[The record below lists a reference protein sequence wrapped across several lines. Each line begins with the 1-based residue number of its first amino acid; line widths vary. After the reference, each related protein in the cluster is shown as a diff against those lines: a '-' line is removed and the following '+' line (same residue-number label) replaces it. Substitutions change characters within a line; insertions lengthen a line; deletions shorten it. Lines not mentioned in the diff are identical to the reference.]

1 MINNRFLLFFISIT
15 ILSSC
20 VTPKVYNELVAQK
33 EQTNKNSQKIKSE
46 NISLNT
52 ENTELKDE
60 ISRVKNSIN
69 KLEKDTTDLG
79 MELRKSQSKYNTLNQ
94 SYELLTQKNSNLIE
108 SKSRESKQLL
118 EKLQVAKDD
127 LQQKEDRLNI
137 LEQDLSVQQQ
147 KLDKTQQE
155 LDDRERK
162 VIELEGVINRK
173 DSVLLALKDR
183 ISTAL
188 LGFEGDGLTITQKN
202 GKVYISLEEQLLF
215 ASGSWTVDTRGQ
227 EALSKLAKSLESQED
242 INVLIEGHT
251 DNVAFGGRG
260 QIKDNWDLSVARATS
275 IVRILTDNS
284 SISEQR
290 LTAAG
295 RGEFMPIADNVTK
308 EGRSANRRIE
318 IILSP
323 KLDDLYQLLDN

>member
-1 MINNRFLLFFISIT
+1 MINYRILLFFISIS

-20 VTPKVYNELVAQK
+20 VTPKVYNELVAQE
-33 EQTNKNSQKIKSE
+33 EQVKKNSQKIKKE
-46 NISLNT
+46 NISLHT
-52 ENTELKDE
+52 ENTELKAKLATTQNE
-60 ISRVKNSIN
+60 ISNLVA
-69 KLEKDTTDLG
+69 DTTDLG
-79 MELRKSQSKYNTLNQ
+79 TNIRKLRSKYNTLNQ
-94 SYELLTQKNSNLIE
+94 SYELLAQKNSNLME
-108 SKSRESKQLL
+108 SKSRESKKLL
-118 EKLQVAKDD
+118 EELQAAKDD

-155 LDDRERK
+155 LDDREQK
-162 VIELEGVINRK
+162 VVELEGIINRK
-173 DSVLLALKDR
+173 DSVLLALKNR

-227 EALSKLAKSLESQED
+227 EALSKLAKSLESQKD

-251 DNVAFGGRG
+251 DNIPFGGRG

-275 IVRILTDNS
+275 IVKILTQNS
-284 SISEQR
+284 SISEQS

-295 RGEFMPIADNVTK
+295 RGEFMPIAENSTK